1 MMKQKRA
8 IAFVLSLAMLLGLL
22 YGSGLTLSATAEE
35 SKKAFELGNYEFM
48 VDQVG
53 EVSGFAKVST
63 NASISIEA
71 KEDFL
76 VSESVLFNGAEVAT
90 SHAAISSD
98 VTVSFIKNSEPSNQ
112 TTYQLNFDGSLSSK
126 EQTEVY
132 LYYRVQELD
141 KYFYYLIGE
150 MKVSIQTSSQSPTES
165 PVVSASIPPTSD
177 PVGSPSGS
185 PTGSPS
191 SPPTGT
197 PSVSPSGSPTGSPTP
212 IPTKMPSEQPTEPP
226 MLTPTSP
233 AVVDPTPEPTR
244 QPVMVEKTVT
254 VTLGKSLTI
263 DKIISDPSA
272 FEKMTLPKAKKHRKY
287 FRING
292 KTGKITTRKNYSVK
306 IQKNISVNVWVRGVE
321 KPYPVKVKI
330 KIPKPKVKI
339 KVKNYIYRGE
349 HGYDFS
355 FHYQLIK
362 GSNLKVRLVKGGT
375 KEINRYFDKYISGRK
390 SKKTSHIRITGR
402 SLNKYG
408 NKISFKIV
416 AQLGKSKNGKWK
428 NESQTL
434 VIQLKRNKKGKWKRL

>member
-191 SPPTGT
+191 TSPTDTPSVSPSGTSSPSPTRTPSVSPSGSPTGSPSSPPTGT

-244 QPVMVEKTVT
+244 QPVTVEKTVT

-339 KVKNYIYRGE
+339 KE
-349 HGYDFS
+349 
-355 FHYQLIK
+355 
-362 GSNLKVRLVKGGT
+362 
-375 KEINRYFDKYISGRK
+375 
-390 SKKTSHIRITGR
+390 
-402 SLNKYG
+402 
-408 NKISFKIV
+408 
-416 AQLGKSKNGKWK
+416 
-428 NESQTL
+428 
-434 VIQLKRNKKGKWKRL
+434 VI